1 MVGLGLINGEQ
12 DEKIKVNIICDSY
25 KGKNGILMNVILHPT
40 YFPNIAHFV
49 AIANAKHVAFE
60 VDDNFLKQTYRNR
73 TYIYGANGKL
83 ALNIPVIHSQK
94 NRQKY
99 RDVKIFNEDNW
110 QNLHWK
116 SLLSAYR
123 TSPFFEYYE
132 DELQPL
138 FEVKADYIL
147 DFNLKCFDVICDC
160 LQLELEASK
169 TEIFQKSIENKTDY
183 RYLVNAKKE
192 ASHKFEPYTQ
202 VFSNKHGHIPNLS
215 ILDLLFNEGPNT
227 LNYLE
232 SQTLIRL

>member
-1 MVGLGLINGEQ
+1 M
-12 DEKIKVNIICDSY
+12 KIII
-25 KGKNGILMNVILHPT
+25 HPT

-49 AIANAKHVAFE
+49 AMAKAKE
-60 VDDNFLKQTYRNR
+60 VILEFDDNFLKQTYRNR

-99 RDVKIFNEDNW
+99 RDVKIFNEEKW
-110 QNLHWK
+110 QSQHWK

-138 FEVKADYIL
+138 FELKADYIF
-147 DFNLKCFDVICDC
+147 DFNLKCFEVICDC
-160 LQLELEASK
+160 LQLELNTSK
-169 TEIFQKSIENKTDY
+169 TKIYQNTIEGLSDF

-192 ASHKFEPYTQ
+192 QPYAFDTYTQ
-202 VFSNKHGHIPNLS
+202 VFNEKHNFIPNLS
-215 ILDLLFNEGPNT
+215 ILDLLFNEGPNA

-232 SQTLIRL
+232 SQTIIVQ

>member
-1 MVGLGLINGEQ
+1 MTILI
-12 DEKIKVNIICDSY
+12 
-25 KGKNGILMNVILHPT
+25 HPT

-49 AIANAKHVAFE
+49 AMVKAKETTFE
-60 VDDNFLKQTYRNR
+60 MDDNFLKQTYRNR

-99 RDVKIFNEDNW
+99 RDVKIFNEENW
-110 QNLHWK
+110 QDVHWK

-132 DELQPL
+132 DELKPL
-138 FEVKADYIL
+138 FTNKTESIL
-147 DFNLKCFDVICDC
+147 NFNLKCFEVICDC
-160 LQLELEASK
+160 LQLDLNTSK
-169 TEIFQKSIENKTDY
+169 TKTYQKVVDQKTDF

-192 ASHKFEPYTQ
+192 MPQQFKNYTQ
-202 VFSNKHGHIPNLS
+202 VFGEKHGFIPNLS
-215 ILDLLFNEGPNT
+215 ILDLLFNEGPNA

-232 SQTLIRL
+232 SQTLTSQ